1 MAQAG
6 IKGVNAGTSTVRFDA
21 RGTFTWGPKLSGRLY
36 PPGSSSYTL
45 GVCQCTIDG
54 VVITAGDYLSGQV
67 VAAGQSCYTGW
78 NPSTGKTDYRIT
90 LSATTWY
97 YVTVQSGTGGTVSDG
112 GWGKAD
118 KSVTILAYPKT
129 YYEFSHWSD
138 SNQSETRSYKPT
150 GDITLVAYFTRSHW
164 IVKTTQGANG
174 NAYVGSSGTSREA
187 EVKVGS
193 SVTIRAIPNTNFK
206 LASWAVTS
214 GSGTTPAATAT
225 ATYTPTADVTL
236 KATFTQYKWL
246 AEALVNDVAGG
257 SSRITNNNATSG
269 YFEAGTSVTY
279 TATPNAGYYF
289 AKRWT
294 RYIYGTGNIDEI
306 DTITYTQTMPS
317 AHFAARAWFYL
328 DRYQITVTVTG
339 STFGDANAEI
349 NGTPT
354 KDGYVYPGNTVVLK
368 AIPENTTSVIGT
380 FLGWYVDGE
389 IVSTSA
395 TYVPPVYTG
404 HTLQDYEAR
413 FVEAVECTVTASAAD
428 EIAVLLGCSATVTNT
443 ANSNGNYYQGHI
455 ITVEATPADGYVVA
469 MWDMCIGTAPAGN
482 QTTIERATPPTA
494 ATLAEWG
501 LPSDWVF
508 GNNLAF
514 VLQDNTTVTAT
525 FDVKTYVVTF
535 AKDSGTPV
543 ANQVDA
549 WVGTTE
555 SDADSMETPFASGT
569 GVPHGGYVRL
579 EATAV
584 GGDVFRGWYK
594 NGVLAS
600 TESTMTVQITDVT
613 AFVARFGNT
622 VTVSAADTNGTAT
635 VEGGASYDFT
645 YGDEVTIK
653 ATPVEDFYFASW
665 TKDGVVQNGWGAE
678 YSFIPTEATTL
689 VANFTSSEA
698 PIYLKLSNGSN
709 PGFGELTLTVPSG
722 FTATAMTKS
731 AWEDAVAAAY
741 EPAIHDPLAPLGGTS
756 LGADSYW
763 ELSGQC
769 DVTVNCEVRT
779 ANATFT
785 KWTASYFK
793 TYETIIT
800 DPENPVLVFG
810 YDTPIDSGTTQ
821 NAVISVTN
829 HCKIT
834 AAYYT
839 PGPKQ
844 VILSYATGS
853 GSMGMIEGSPQTPDY
868 TVGPPI
874 TFNVN
879 EGDAFTAIALAAN
892 GYKFD
897 GWYSGAA
904 ATFGQLV
911 STDAQFT
918 QTMNTITTPSVNT
931 LYAKF
936 SQDTDAVYEWEGST
950 VNKMMTWRSKR
961 YVSTRPV
968 NMSSARLY
976 ADGYPVTLVVYKSSS
991 PDAPLNDANVAG
1003 IIIGNQ
1009 DARRLP
1015 MRRPEKYIEIEVR
1028 GNEPIT
1034 DVAVSTAME
1043 GLL

>member
-1 MAQAG
+1 MA
-6 IKGVNAGTSTVRFDA
+6 KSYYTVTGTSVVWDDNTFTLVIRHRAQPGGAGPYTWYFNYTKGSYRDRDDEETYTAYSFPYSSTRKVSTGSKVYWGSFGIFASSGTLQYVTDYTITVA
-21 RGTFTWGPKLSGRLY
+21 SGGNGKVKGGGTFRSGT
-36 PPGSSSYTL
+36 S
-45 GVCQCTIDG
+45 CK
-54 VVITAGDYLSGQV
+54 ITATANLHY
-67 VAAGQSCYTGW
+67 
-78 NPSTGKTDYRIT
+78 K
-90 LSATTWY
+90 
-97 YVTVQSGTGGTVSDG
+97 
-112 GWGKAD
+112 
-118 KSVTILAYPKT
+118 
-129 YYEFSHWSD
+129 FSHWSD
-138 SNQSETRSYKPT
+138 GNTSATRTITVNS
-150 GDITLVAYFTRSHW
+150 DIYLTAYFTRSHW
-164 IVKTTQGANG
+164 VVKTTQGADG

-187 EVKVGS
+187 AVAVNG
-193 SVTIRAIPNTNFK
+193 SVTIRAIPDTNFK
-206 LASWAVTS
+206 LVSWAITA
-214 GSGTTPAATAT
+214 GSGPSAPSTAT

-236 KATFTQYKWL
+236 MATFTRDKWL
-246 AEALVNDVAGG
+246 AQALVNDAAGG
-257 SSRITNNNATSG
+257 SAVITTNGATSG
-269 YFEAGTSVTY
+269 YFQNGASVTF
-279 TATPNAGYYF
+279 TATPKAGYYF
-289 AKRWT
+289 AWWSLW
-294 RYIYGTGNIDEI
+294 IFGTGDAGAVY
-306 DTITYTQTMPS
+306 TATFTQTMPS
-317 AHFAARAWFYL
+317 ADFAAMAWFYL
-328 DRYQITVTVTG
+328 DRYQITVSVTG

-368 AIPENTTSVIGT
+368 AIPENTTSVVGA

-395 TYVPPVYTG
+395 TYMPPVYTG
-404 HTLQDYEAR
+404 HTLQAYEAR
-413 FVEAVECTVTASAAD
+413 FAEAVAYTVTAIAAD
-428 EIAVLLGCSATVTNT
+428 ATAVSMGCAVAITTP
-443 ANSNGNYYQGHI
+443 ANSSDKYYQGHVV
-455 ITVEATPADGYVVA
+455 TVQASPASGYEVA
-469 MWDMCIGTAPAGN
+469 RWDMTIGAAPAGN
-482 QTTIERATPPTA
+482 QTSIERGTAPSA
-494 ATLAEWG
+494 ATLAAWG
-501 LPSDWVF
+501 LPSDWKF

-514 VLQDNTTVTAT
+514 ALQDNTTVTAT

-555 SDADSMETPFASGT
+555 SEANSMTTPFASGT
-569 GVPHGGYVRL
+569 GVSYGWYVRL
-579 EATAV
+579 EATAS
-584 GGDVFRGWYK
+584 GGDAFRGWYK

-613 AFVARFGNT
+613 AFVAKFGNT
-622 VTVSAADTNGTAT
+622 VAVSAADDKGTAT
-635 VEGGASYDFT
+635 VEGAASYGFT

-653 ATPVEDFYFASW
+653 ATPVEGFYFASW
-665 TKDGVVQNGWGAE
+665 TKDGVVQNGWSAE
-678 YSFIPTEATTL
+678 YSFIPTGATTL
-689 VANFTSSEA
+689 VANFTSTEA

-709 PGFGELTLTVPSG
+709 SGFGELTLAVPSG
-722 FTATAMTKS
+722 FTATPMTKS
-731 AWEDAVAAAY
+731 EWESAVEQAHA
-741 EPAIHDPLAPLGGTS
+741 PAISDPLVTLGDTS
-756 LGADSYW
+756 AGADSYW
-763 ELSGQC
+763 EISGQC
-769 DVTVNCEVRT
+769 DVTVNCEVLV

-793 TYETIIT
+793 TYKTIII
-800 DPENPVLVFG
+800 DPKNPVLVFG

-821 NAVISVTN
+821 HAVISVTN

-834 AAYYT
+834 AGYYM

-844 VILSYATGS
+844 VLLYYATGCDY
-853 GSMGMIEGSPQTPDY
+853 MGVIEGSPRTLNY
-868 TVGPPI
+868 TAGPPI
-874 TFNVN
+874 TFDVN

-904 ATFGQLV
+904 AAAGQLV
-911 STDAQFT
+911 STEAQFT
-918 QTMNTITTPSVNT
+918 QTMDTITTPSVNT

-936 SQDTDAVYEWEGST
+936 SQDTDAVYEWEGSA

-991 PDAPLNDANVAG
+991 PDAPMNDANVAG

-1028 GNEPIT
+1028 GNKPIT